1 MKFRKNY
8 NNVCICVEKFDYDEK
23 LCIYDNY
30 FNDIFNSFILF
41 YLNYFIIILGL
52 RVCLGEFL
60 VKIEMFLVFSNFI

>member
-8 NNVCICVEKFDYDEK
+8 NNVCICEEKFYYDEK
-23 LCIYDNY
+23 LCIYNNY
-30 FNDIFNSFILF
+30 YYDIFNSFILF

>member
-8 NNVCICVEKFDYDEK
+8 NNVCIWEEKFDYDEK